1 MVGPGVLDTV
11 LDPLKE
17 CFVDFNPSLMSG
29 GPPAVYGLALMPG
42 PHVSRHERSSL
53 LALWYWHH
61 SFLATPHERE
71 EGGGQWMPPK
81 ET

>member
-29 GPPAVYGLALMPG
+29 GPPTVYGCALVPG
-42 PHVSRHERSSL
+42 PHVTRHERGSL

-61 SFLATPHERE
+61 CFWQLHMRE
-71 EGGGQWMPPK
+71 KKEGGSGCH
-81 ET
+81 